1 MLNLAARFSS
11 SFRFGPGPV
20 SPQSSRS
27 GTRAASSGRATPL
40 RERSVVA
47 GPKSAFK
54 AFVRAVVQA
63 GRRLLGRSV
72 QQILPE
78 AAARMPLRSSMS
90 AIPPAAQ
97 QIVQREITNGV
108 RREKPVFE
116 AFTLRGEDGQTRSTE
131 VQDTLPKDLE
141 RCRYTVGAGRSRR
154 EFDISH
160 QTPNGSADR
169 GRAVHE
175 AIQTLRDEL
184 GSDKLLTAVSR
195 FAHQGVASG
204 LLVAMHTKDS
214 PVRDALGRP
223 VSLVLP
229 LDVSQSAPAESASI
243 AVEKLGDDCARVDL
257 EWRVLKT
264 SGLMQSQPGASA
276 SESQLTLLDPER
288 SSARFSMSLMV
299 TARGT
304 AQLLGPVKCEY
315 QFTPQAAAPAAVAA
329 ASSPKPR
336 HAIDPLVVRSV
347 PHIARAEGSMPG
359 TTGVGPQLTQADR
372 EEATVKQAIE
382 ALLSECLGADPKVRK
397 ERAATAEFLG
407 LLVRAQLKEAGP
419 AEHPERALRGSV
431 ERAREEFEAMID
443 EVADSSML
451 DRACAAA
458 MRRIGTRDSTTTDDW
473 IAAVTDEVAAVR
485 NKASLADAAEA
496 ELRAAIG
503 TTSAA
508 AGPDLLKAMARFV
521 AERISTAP
529 ASVSSNSMKPA
540 VDEAVRLL
548 QEFTATERLH
558 PTQRHEEGEPS
569 KQIDSHF
576 DRMQIAARDGR
587 FEARLAALRQDLA
600 KQVIRRMVSVGASGQ
615 AGAPEGWLRKLLKEE
630 RPSLL
635 PSDPIT
641 KPAGTD
647 AGRMEAPVL
656 NLRAQRR
663 LLQQSGDLASLLRKI
678 DREIAPAML
687 SRLAL
692 AMDAQPTRPL
702 HELVTESEANLRE
715 AALACLPQSPQEMA
729 A

>member
-11 SFRFGPGPV
+11 SFRSGPAPV
-20 SPQSSRS
+20 SPQSASA
-27 GTRAASSGRATPL
+27 GTRAAASGRATPL
-40 RERSVVA
+40 RERSVVI
-47 GPKSAFK
+47 GPKAAFK
-54 AFVRAVVQA
+54 AFVRAIVEA

-72 QQILPE
+72 QHIVPD
-78 AAARMPLRSSMS
+78 AAARTLLRSSMS

-97 QIVQREITNGV
+97 QIVQREISDAV
-108 RREKPVFE
+108 RREKPVYE
-116 AFTLRGEDGQTRSTE
+116 DFTLRGADGQAGSTK
-131 VQDTLPKDLE
+131 VQDTLPKDLQ

-160 QTPNGSADR
+160 QTANGSPDR

-175 AIQTLRDEL
+175 AIQALRDEL
-184 GSDKLLTAVSR
+184 GSDELLTAVSR
-195 FAHQGVASG
+195 FAHQGVAAG

-229 LDVSQSAPAESASI
+229 LDVSQSAPAESSSI
-243 AVEKLGDDCARVDL
+243 AVEKLGDGCARVDL

-264 SGLMQSQPGASA
+264 SGLMPSQPDASA

-299 TARGT
+299 TARAT

-315 QFTPQAAAPAAVAA
+315 QFTPLAAVPAT
-329 ASSPKPR
+329 SSPEPR
-336 HAIDPLVVRSV
+336 QAIDPLAVRSA
-347 PHIARAEGSMPG
+347 PQIASVEGSLQRA
-359 TTGVGPQLTQADR
+359 TGEGPQLAQAGR

-382 ALLSECLGADPKVRK
+382 ALLSECLGADPKAHK
-397 ERAATAEFLG
+397 GRAATADFLSV
-407 LLVRAQLKEAGP
+407 LVRAQLKEAGP
-419 AEHPERALRGSV
+419 AEHPERVLRGSV
-431 ERAREEFEAMID
+431 ERAREEFEALID
-443 EVADSSML
+443 DVADSSML

-458 MRRIGTRDSTTTDDW
+458 MRRIGIGDSATADDW

-503 TTSAA
+503 RMAGA
-508 AGPDLLKAMARFV
+508 AGAAGSDWLKAMARFV

-529 ASVSSNSMKPA
+529 ASVSANSMKPA

-558 PTQRHEEGEPS
+558 PTQRQEEAGPS
-569 KQIDSHF
+569 KQIESHF
-576 DRMQIAARDGR
+576 ERMQIAARDGR
-587 FEARLAALRQDLA
+587 FEARLATLRQDLA

-615 AGAPEGWLRKLLKEE
+615 PGAPESWLRKLLKEE
-630 RPSLL
+630 RPTVL
-635 PSDPIT
+635 PSEPVT
-641 KPAGTD
+641 KPAVTD
-647 AGRMEAPVL
+647 AGRIEAAAPT
-656 NLRAQRR
+656 LRAQRR
-663 LLQQSGDLASLLRKI
+663 LLQQSGDLTSLLRKI
-678 DREIAPAML
+678 DREIAPAMM

-702 HELVTESEANLRE
+702 HELVAESEASLRE
-715 AALACLPQSPQEMA
+715 AALACLPQSPQEVA